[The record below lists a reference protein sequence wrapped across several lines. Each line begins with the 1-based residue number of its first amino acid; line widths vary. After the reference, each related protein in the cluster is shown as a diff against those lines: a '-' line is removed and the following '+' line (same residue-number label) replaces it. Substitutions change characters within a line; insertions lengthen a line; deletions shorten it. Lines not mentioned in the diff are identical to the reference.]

1 MSNKFTFDEND
12 LWLKS
17 GIMVGQRVIGRDQLF
32 NLNENDLSMI
42 SDDGGGHP
50 MSSPPL
56 DGGMNNVM
64 AVTRRAYENSV
75 KREIEG
81 DEDEDDVEVE

>member
-17 GIMVGQRVIGRDQLF
+17 GKMVGQRVIGRDQLF
-32 NLNENDLSMI
+32 NLNEDELSMI
-42 SDDGGGHP
+42 SVDGGAHA
-50 MSSPPL
+50 MSYPPS

-64 AVTRRAYENSV
+64 AVSPRADEDLV
-75 KREIEG
+75 RREIGGE
-81 DEDEDDVEVE
+81 EDEDDV